1 MCDILAEIA
10 DEGKQV
16 VITTHSEHFLKTLAK
31 RIGAGAL
38 DPADLKA
45 YHFEKRERKAVLS
58 SIDVTD
64 QELLEQLF

>member
-1 MCDILAEIA
+1 M
-10 DEGKQV
+10 
-16 VITTHSEHFLKTLAK
+16 ITTHSEHFLKTLAK